1 MIPTEALSAAFQS
14 LLEILVIVIWLGL
27 LVLVIAFWAPLIV
40 IDHLTKK
47 NVDSGIRRK

>member
-1 MIPTEALSAAFQS
+1 MTPTEALSAAFQS
-14 LLEILVIVIWLGL
+14 LLDILVITLWLGL
-27 LVLVIAFWAPLIV
+27 LVLIIAFWAPLIV

>member
-1 MIPTEALSAAFQS
+1 MTPTEALSAALRS
-14 LLEILVIVIWLGL
+14 LLEITVIVIWLGL